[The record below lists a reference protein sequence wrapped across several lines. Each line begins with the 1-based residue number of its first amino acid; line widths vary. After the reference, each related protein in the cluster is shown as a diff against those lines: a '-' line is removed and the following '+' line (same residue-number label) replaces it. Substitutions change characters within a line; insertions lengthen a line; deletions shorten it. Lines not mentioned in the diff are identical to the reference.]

1 MPNRRQW
8 TENADTVIKVMRG
21 SGATW
26 AAIGEQLGLSRNTV
40 IERGRRIH
48 AEKVIQARA
57 VAEEITVS
65 DEPNRLPLR
74 AGHPLTWGLICN
86 LPFPQQRL

>member
-8 TENADTVIKVMRG
+8 SLAADQVIKDMRVG
-21 SGATW
+21 GATW
-26 AAIGEQLGLSRNTV
+26 AAIGERLGLSRNTV

-48 AEKVIQARA
+48 AEKIIQPRTVIQ
-57 VAEEITVS
+57 EINVS

-74 AGHPLTWGLICN
+74 AGHPLTWGLISN
-86 LPFPQQRL
+86 QPFPQQKL